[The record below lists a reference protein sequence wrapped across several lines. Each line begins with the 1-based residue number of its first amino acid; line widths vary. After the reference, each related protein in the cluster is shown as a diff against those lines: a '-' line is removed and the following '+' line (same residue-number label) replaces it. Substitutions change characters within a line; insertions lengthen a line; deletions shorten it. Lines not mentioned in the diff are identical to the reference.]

1 VKEDRSLRA
10 VARWAGALNVLSGF
24 PDGFSVTT
32 FRKLII
38 LGDPAAT
45 AAHVVGSE
53 TMFRWAVVAD
63 LVGILFFA
71 ASGVLLYE
79 VFKPANRRAALIYL
93 VVISMGAVCQALALM
108 HTLGGLALLKAGLP
122 TAQANALAI
131 VDFKMYSQGYQLG
144 LFFDAI
150 SSLIMGVLI
159 LQSTFVPRFLGPLM
173 WLDGIGGL
181 TFTLVGFLSP
191 SLVKIIYPFIPF
203 ATVLVGEGTFYLWLM
218 IKSVNAERWHEQ
230 AAARPPL

>member
-1 VKEDRSLRA
+1 
-10 VARWAGALNVLSGF
+10 VL
-24 PDGFSVTT
+24 
-32 FRKLII
+32 
-38 LGDPAAT
+38 
-45 AAHVVGSE
+45 GSE
-53 TMFRWAVVAD
+53 TLFRWAVVTD
-63 LVGILFFA
+63 LVGLLCFA

-79 VFKPANRRAALIYL
+79 VFKPANRRAALLYL
-93 VVISMGAVCQALALM
+93 VVISMGVVCQALALM

-144 LFFDAI
+144 LFFDAV

-191 SLVKIIYPFIPF
+191 PLVKIIYPFIPF

-230 AAARPPL
+230 AVANPSF